1 MASRL
6 VARRV
11 LRRLGVGARD
21 TRSGPPQGPLVP
33 HRAMMSSDATPRVV
47 PKTYGTAPSH
57 GTPEA
62 LAVGAAAERI
72 VLPDVCEHLRTRGYA
87 VVDGALGDDLAR
99 TLRDEL
105 RSLVDTPGAMRP
117 NATVLVQR
125 DATVQLEK
133 SGIFEAEV
141 HALGEDTLATI
152 PTFRALA
159 EDRSML
165 TLLNVMLPPPSPPR
179 QLHHQSVKLQLN
191 QGRGGCFP
199 LHFDSDA
206 ALDGRRIT
214 ALTYL
219 NPDWTPGDG
228 GELVLYPFPDA
239 PVKVEPVMGRVV
251 LFSAANM
258 LHRVLP
264 SAKPRLCF
272 TTWFFAKSP
281 EIPGDARSPGTAAGS
296 SPGTAAGSS
305 SPGLGTGTSSVDE
318 DAAAL
323 EEARALL
330 RPDMRKHLMRV
341 VHAEEWAASIE
352 AAHPDTPARA
362 EALATHWKEVDVI
375 ARALAGRFPRG
386 LARVAEA
393 STGGASDARAR
404 ETLGV
409 EWFE

>member
-1 MASRL
+1 
-6 VARRV
+6 
-11 LRRLGVGARD
+11 
-21 TRSGPPQGPLVP
+21 
-33 HRAMMSSDATPRVV
+33 MMSSDASPPVV

-141 HALGEDTLATI
+141 HALGEDILATI

-191 QGRGGCFP
+191 RGSGGCFP

-206 ALDGRRIT
+206 ALDGRRVT

-228 GELVLYPFPDA
+228 GELVLYPFPEP

-264 SAKPRLCF
+264 SGKPRMCY

-281 EIPGDARSPGTAAGS
+281 ETFGDGRSSGTVAKPSPGT
-296 SPGTAAGSS
+296 GTE
-305 SPGLGTGTSSVDE
+305 TRFENE

-330 RPDMRKHLMRV
+330 RPNTRKHLMRV

-362 EALATHWKEVDVI
+362 EALATHWKEVDLI

-386 LARVAEA
+386 LARIAERHA
-393 STGGASDARAR
+393 EEPPKKRRAWSGSSSGIASDIVQTRCESLR
-404 ETLGV
+404 GSHRVL
-409 EWFE
+409 WWMS